1 MEEYTPEFDQ
11 ALFYLGYGG
20 SVFKKVY
27 FDQQLD
33 RMVSKLCLADDIY
46 IPYTGSSVVRSA
58 TGSRIALR
66 WTQRV
71 QKRVLAGEYI
81 DYDTPPEDQDSNQ
94 NQIQKAVDK
103 ITGIQPT
110 SEAEEI
116 FLLEFHINLD
126 LLGFEDLDAD
136 EEPTGIKLPYVVTME
151 ETGARIV
158 GIRRNWNEEDSLKRR
173 KEYFTHYVLIEGL
186 GAYGL
191 GFVHLI
197 GGLSKGATSALRQ
210 LLDAGTLSNLPAGF
224 KARGARISDDDN
236 PIQPG
241 EFRDIDA
248 GGAELSA
255 SLMPLPYK
263 EPVKRCLRCLDSW
276 WKPDGGSLVLLTCK
290 WAMVTRWLRLEQRLR
305 CWSAAQWSCLQ
316 STNGCIMLKVS
327 NSGCSHGGLANIS
340 RMSTLTR
347 SQVQAARSRRRISTT
362 WWRFACGRP
371 QHLFYGAAN
380 YACPNAVA
388 TSAVCASD
396 A

>member
-1 MEEYTPEFDQ
+1 MNYQITTVMEEYTPEFDQ

-46 IPYTGSSVVRSA
+46 IPYTGSSVVSQCNRI
-58 TGSRIALR
+58 THRIAMDSNEFK
-66 WTQRV
+66 
-71 QKRVLAGEYI
+71 KRVLAGEYI

-241 EFRDIDA
+241 EF
-248 GGAELSA
+248 
-255 SLMPLPYK
+255 
-263 EPVKRCLRCLDSW
+263 
-276 WKPDGGSLVLLTCK
+276 
-290 WAMVTRWLRLEQRLR
+290 
-305 CWSAAQWSCLQ
+305 
-316 STNGCIMLKVS
+316 
-327 NSGCSHGGLANIS
+327 
-340 RMSTLTR
+340 
-347 SQVQAARSRRRISTT
+347 
-362 WWRFACGRP
+362 
-371 QHLFYGAAN
+371 
-380 YACPNAVA
+380 
-388 TSAVCASD
+388 
-396 A
+396 